1 MNLKKKRKWLR
12 FEIWL
17 NLKEFT
23 KVKRS
28 VKELSLILFS
38 SETISTLNEIIL
50 NQSIL
55 IEIVSKNFLI
65 DENNFDDW
73 RFILNED
80 FPKKVCIS
88 IWGDKIDEQK
98 LVAGNKLTIDFDVES
113 REYNGRWY
121 TDVKAWKVEL
131 AGTGGSSAPPPPSQ
145 PEEDLPF

>member
-1 MNLKKKRKWLR
+1 MQLTGTLYKLLPLQTGIGKNGTWKK
-12 FEIWL
+12 
-17 NLKEFT
+17 
-23 KVKRS
+23 
-28 VKELSLILFS
+28 
-38 SETISTLNEIIL
+38 
-50 NQSIL
+50 Q
-55 IEIVSKNFLI
+55 EIVIETEGN
-65 DENNFDDW
+65 
-73 RFILNED
+73 

-131 AGTGGSSAPPPPSQ
+131 AGTGGTSAPPPPSQ